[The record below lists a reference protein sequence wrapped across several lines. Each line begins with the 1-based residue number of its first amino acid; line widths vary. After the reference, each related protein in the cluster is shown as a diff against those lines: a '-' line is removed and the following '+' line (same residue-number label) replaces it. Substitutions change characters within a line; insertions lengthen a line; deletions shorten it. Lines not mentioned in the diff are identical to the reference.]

1 MSYKFEQLSD
11 SVFVC
16 TSNEHTFGTDA
27 MLLSEFCGAR
37 RKDVVCELG
46 TGCGIIAEQLCV
58 TDNPKKIYAVDV
70 QVQAIEQLKLG
81 IEKSGITN
89 IVPILADLKDIS
101 TAVGKKMPIQLDE
114 QVDLVVCNP
123 PYKRAGHGIISGSE
137 ADKIARHETLCT
149 IYDICKTAARIL
161 KFGGRLC
168 LCNRPERLCDVM
180 DAMRKNGIEHK
191 RLKFVS
197 KRPDTAPWLFL
208 IEGKYGG
215 SPFLNVEPQLYIM
228 EEK

>member
-27 MLLSEFCGAR
+27 MLLSKFCNAR

-58 TDNPKKIYAVDV
+58 SYAPKKIYAVDV
-70 QVQAIEQLKLG
+70 QDRAIEQLKMG
-81 IEKSGITN
+81 IEKSGLNN
-89 IVPILADLKDIS
+89 IVPILADLKELS
-101 TAVGKKMPIQLDE
+101 TAVGKKMPVMIDE

-123 PYKRAGHGIISGSE
+123 PYKKAGDGIISDSD

-149 IYDICKTAARIL
+149 IYDICEASARLL
-161 KFGGRLC
+161 KYGGRLC

-180 DAMRKNGIEHK
+180 EAMRRSGIEPK
-191 RLKFVS
+191 RLCFVS

-215 SPFLNVEPQLYIM
+215 APFLNVEPQIYIM

>member
-11 SVFVC
+11 TIFVC
-16 TSNEHTFGTDA
+16 TSAEHTFGTDA
-27 MLLSEFCGAR
+27 MLLSEFCNAR
-37 RKDVVCELG
+37 RKDIVCELG

-70 QVQAIEQLKLG
+70 QKTAIEQLKLG

-101 TAVGKKMPIQLDE
+101 TAVGKKMPVMLDE

-123 PYKRAGHGIISGSE
+123 PYKRAGDGIISE
-137 ADKIARHETLCT
+137 TDADKIARHETLCT
-149 IYDICKTAARIL
+149 IYDICQTASRIL

-168 LCNRPERLCDVM
+168 LCNRPERLCDVI
-180 DAMRKNGIEHK
+180 DAMKKSGIEPK

-197 KRPDTAPWLFL
+197 KRSDTAPWLFL
-208 IEGKYGG
+208 IEGKLGG
-215 SPFLNVEPQLYIM
+215 APFLSVEPQLYIM